1 MALAK
6 VVRGVQGLERKLGP
20 TVVTVGT
27 FDGVHRGHRLLIG
40 RAIEEAGRLG
50 VAASVVTWDRH
61 PKSIVP
67 HASAPPLLTSI
78 DRKIELLAGSG
89 LDLVVVLPLDE
100 ELRRWSPEH
109 FVEEVF
115 VGALDARAVIVG
127 SDWRYGHRAS
137 GDVGLLRRLGRA
149 SGFRVVT
156 LERSGR
162 RADEASSTRA
172 RTAVARG
179 QVESAGD
186 LLGRPHELDA
196 TVVARAGA
204 TFEARIGSGFAVP
217 PAGCY
222 RGSLVG
228 LGAGECVVH
237 VEDGDRLRIEASG
250 EAPPIGG
257 SARLQFIS
265 RCLRANAPRKIPS
278 PGSGSG

>member
-6 VVRGVQGLERKLGP
+6 VVRGVQGREGSWGP

-40 RAIEEAGRLG
+40 RAIEEARRLG
-50 VAASVVTWDRH
+50 VGAAVVTWDRH

-67 HASAPPLLTSI
+67 DASAPPLLTSI
-78 DRKIELLAGSG
+78 ERKIELLAGSG
-89 LDLVVVLPLDE
+89 LDLVVVLALDE

-115 VGALDARAVIVG
+115 VGALDARTVIVG

-162 RADEASSTRA
+162 TADEASSTRA

-179 QVESAGD
+179 ELESAGA

-196 TVVARAGA
+196 TVVSRTGA
-204 TFEARIGSGFAVP
+204 ILEARIGSGFAVP

-228 LGAGECVVH
+228 PGRSDCEIH
-237 VEDGDRLRIEASG
+237 VEDGDRLRIEVSG

-257 SARLQFIS
+257 RTRLQFIS
-265 RCLRANAPRKIPS
+265 RCLRANAP
-278 PGSGSG
+278 